1 MIINEQLYSNFKGE
15 LMNRT
20 YGYCRVSTKS
30 QNIDRQIKNILDEFN
45 NAKIYQEIYTGTT
58 SERKEWKKLKKI
70 LKTGDTIVFDSVS
83 RMSRNANEGIEEY
96 FNLMGSG
103 INLIFLKEHYIDT
116 VVYQE
121 QIKANNSLKTEDKDL
136 NETILNGI
144 REYLKRLATKQIKI
158 AFDQA
163 QKEVDDLRQRTKEGI
178 FQAKIKGNIPGRKK
192 GQKIETKKSKENKE
206 KIIKLSS
213 FFNGNLKDKEI
224 IEIIK
229 IDRGTFYKY
238 KKELLNK

>member
-1 MIINEQLYSNFKGE
+1 
-15 LMNRT
+15 MNRT